1 MQLLIGGLESCS
13 DESEIT
19 SVHAAGEED
28 VDIAV
33 KAAQKALKDPSW
45 KDLPPTD
52 RGKLMVKF
60 AELVERDVEILA
72 TIEAWDNGMQSILL
86 AVGLRNG

>member
-1 MQLLIGGLESCS
+1 MGFWNPCS

-19 SVHAAGEED
+19 SVHAAGAED
-28 VDIAV
+28 VDVAV

-45 KDLPPTD
+45 KSLPPTD
-52 RGKLMVKF
+52 RGKLMVKL

-72 TIEAWDNGMQSILL
+72 TIEAWDNGMPSSLL
-86 AVGLRNG
+86 GVGLSIG

>member
-1 MQLLIGGLESCS
+1 MGLRAAYS

-19 SVHAAGEED
+19 SVHAAGAED
-28 VDIAV
+28 IDVAV

-52 RGKLMVKF
+52 RGKLMVKL
-60 AELVERDVEILA
+60 AELVERDVEVLA
-72 TIEAWDNGMQSILL
+72 TIEAWDNGTSVLL
-86 AVGLRNG
+86 GVGWRNC